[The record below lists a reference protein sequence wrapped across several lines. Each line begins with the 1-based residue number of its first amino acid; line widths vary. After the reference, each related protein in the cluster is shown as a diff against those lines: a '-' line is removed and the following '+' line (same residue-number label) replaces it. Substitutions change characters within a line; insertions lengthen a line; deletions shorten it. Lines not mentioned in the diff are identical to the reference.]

1 VWQAH
6 DILAL
11 PDVTVTSLKDKEAQ
25 LPKLRKLNER
35 VMSFA
40 SILPAADFSNQP
52 QLTPRAGLPSQP
64 MSQRAPLG
72 EAESLFACRVGEVNL
87 HGNAEGRALAYL
99 FPPTLEVPTLS
110 SALSPV
116 AAQHAALGHNKP
128 VAVRSLRKARE
139 IAGTHA
145 ELSVDEAAAI
155 TMYTD
160 EVRCCP

>member
-1 VWQAH
+1 MAQ
-6 DILAL
+6 
-11 PDVTVTSLKDKEAQ
+11 PDVTVTSMKDKEAQ
-25 LPKLRKLNER
+25 LPKLLKLNER

-40 SILPAADFSNQP
+40 SILPAADFSKQP
-52 QLTPRAGLPSQP
+52 QLTPLAAGLPSQP

-72 EAESLFACRVGEVNL
+72 EAASLFAGRVGEVNL
-87 HGNAEGRALAYL
+87 HGNAEGRALAHL
-99 FPPTLEVPTLS
+99 FPPTLAVPTLA
-110 SALSPV
+110 SALSSV